1 MVEHLGFAEFYEA
14 EHGRVVTSLLLAT
27 GQVDG
32 ARDATDEAFLRA
44 LMAWP
49 RVQQMESPA
58 GWTFRV
64 ALNVVRR
71 RERRRSLER
80 RLLARKAPD
89 PDVPAP
95 AGEAWA
101 LVADLPRRQRTAV
114 VLRYVADLTEAQV
127 ASAMGISRS
136 TVSSTLADAQRRLA
150 TSLQEAPDPTGGSH
164 G

>member
-1 MVEHLGFAEFYEA
+1 
-14 EHGRVVTSLLLAT
+14 
-27 GQVDG
+27 
-32 ARDATDEAFLRA
+32 
-44 LMAWP
+44 MAWP
-49 RVQQMESPA
+49 RVQRMDSPA

-80 RLLARKAPD
+80 RLLARKAPT

-101 LVADLPRRQRTAV
+101 LVAELPERQRTAV
-114 VLRYVADLTEAQV
+114 VLRFVADLTEHQIAE
-127 ASAMGISRS
+127 AMGISRS
-136 TVSSTLADAQRRLA
+136 TVSSTLADAKRRLA
-150 TSLQEAPDPTGGSH
+150 GSLEEEPDPAGGRHATGGHH

>member
-1 MVEHLGFAEFYEA
+1 MVEHQGFAEFYEA

-27 GQVDG
+27 GRTDT
-32 ARDATDEAFLRA
+32 ARDAADEAFLRA

-49 RVQQMESPA
+49 RVQQMDSPA

-80 RLLARKAPD
+80 RLLARKVPA

-101 LVADLPRRQRTAV
+101 LVAELPERQRTAV
-114 VLRYVADLTEAQV
+114 VLRFVADMTEHQIAE
-127 ASAMGISRS
+127 AMGISRS
-136 TVSSTLADAQRRLA
+136 TVSSRW
-150 TSLQEAPDPTGGSH
+150 PTPTAGSPAR
-164 G
+164 